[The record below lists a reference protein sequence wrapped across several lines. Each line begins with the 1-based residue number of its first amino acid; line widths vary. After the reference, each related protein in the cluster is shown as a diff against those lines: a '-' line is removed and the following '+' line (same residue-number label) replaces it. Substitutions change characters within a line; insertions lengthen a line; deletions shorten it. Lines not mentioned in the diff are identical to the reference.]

1 MRKPIPVTLD
11 KKLVTLVMMV
21 SLVGI
26 SVTIFFSF
34 HYANIILE
42 DRVMDQLTSQSA
54 VRGDSLKNLLSS
66 KIQQIQ
72 VIATDPMIQNLINE
86 FSQIEDESVFTTK
99 ISERR
104 IDFLI
109 EIQAFEAT
117 IGGLNDLENVE
128 IVSSD
133 GKRLFSLLNT
143 KEKKDFLSDPIF
155 IKGLEESF
163 AQITLG
169 KDEKRKLL
177 LVTPIFD
184 NPREPAIGVAIVTA
198 NTQSIDQILL
208 NRLGLG
214 ESGEAYLVNDDMVLI
229 SESRFLEDA
238 AFKKKVN
245 TVAVKRCFEN
255 GQNHSG
261 LYLDYRGVPV
271 FGASNCMKDLGLVL
285 LVEIDDTEVFEPVH
299 ALQEK
304 IVLLG
309 ASITVAVGIVA
320 FFLSKLISKP
330 LIKLQHAANRI
341 AGGDFDVRTN
351 IRTQDEIGQLSRSFD
366 QMAEHIQ
373 DSLLKIKEREDIIK
387 QQKDILLQFSQYS
400 SNYCVCFVDI
410 VGSTRLTSK
419 LTDFQTTKFYSI
431 FLNSAATVIT
441 QNNGV
446 VVKNI
451 GDALL
456 YYFPKTDS
464 EEIGPFEEMLH
475 CCMKVLDAKEK
486 INKTLR
492 DENLPEIS
500 YRISAT
506 FGPVRVAII
515 ATSAIDDIFG
525 STVNAC
531 SKINTLAKPNT
542 MVVGE
547 SLYEKIKDVKNYS
560 FELITHY
567 SIDAENKFAVYQVN
581 PKSKE

>member
-11 KKLVTLVMMV
+11 KKLVTLVMLV

-26 SVTIFFSF
+26 GVTVFFSF
-34 HYANIILE
+34 HYANLIIE
-42 DRVMDQLTSQSA
+42 QRVMDQLTSQSA
-54 VRGDSLKNLLSS
+54 VRGDSVRNLLSS

-72 VIATDPMIQNLINE
+72 VIATDPMIQNLIKE
-86 FSQIEDESVFTTK
+86 FGTIEDETTFAAK

-104 IDFLI
+104 IAFLI

-128 IVSSD
+128 IVNAE

-143 KEKKDFLSDPIF
+143 REKKEFPTDPIF
-155 IKGLEESF
+155 IKGLNEPF
-163 AQITLG
+163 AQISQA
-169 KDEKRKLL
+169 KDGKRKLL
-177 LVTPIFD
+177 LVTPIYD
-184 NPREPAIGVAIVTA
+184 NPKDSAIGVAIVTA

-214 ESGEAYLVNDDMVLI
+214 ETGESYLVNEDKMLI
-229 SESRFLEDA
+229 SESRFIENA
-238 AFKKKVN
+238 AFKKKVDTN
-245 TVAVKRCFEN
+245 PVNLCFER
-255 GQNHSG
+255 GQNHNG
-261 LYLDYRGVPV
+261 LYPDYRGIIVL
-271 FGASNCMKDLGLVL
+271 GSSNCMRDLGLVL
-285 LVEIDDTEVFEPVH
+285 LVEIDDTEVFEPVYD
-299 ALQEK
+299 LQEK
-304 IVLLG
+304 IILLG
-309 ASITVAVGIVA
+309 VTITIAVGIVA
-320 FFLSKLISKP
+320 YFLSKLISKP
-330 LIKLQHAANRI
+330 LIKLQHAARKI
-341 AGGDFDVRTN
+341 ASGDLDVRTN

-366 QMAEHIQ
+366 QMAEQIQ
-373 DSLLKIKEREDIIK
+373 DSLLKIKEREDVIK

-419 LTDFQTTKFYSI
+419 LSDFQTTKFYSI
-431 FLNSAATVIT
+431 FLNSLATVIT

-464 EEIGPFEEMLH
+464 EEIAPFEEMLS
-475 CCMKVLDAKEK
+475 CCMKVLAAKEK
-486 INKTLR
+486 INQTLR
-492 DENLPEIS
+492 NENLPEIS

-531 SKINTLAKPNT
+531 SKINSLAKPNT
-542 MVVGE
+542 MVIGE
-547 SLYEKIKDVKNYS
+547 SLYEKIKTVKDYS
-560 FELITHY
+560 FELITRY
-567 SIDAENKFAVYQVN
+567 NIDAENKFAVYQVN
-581 PKSKE
+581 PKPK